1 MDGSPPPS
9 SSSSSS
15 NINVNNGVH
24 LHPDG
29 YATRKPRFT
38 RRRKTTTIR
47 RHVTIVNDEGEE
59 KDIIISDGWL
69 GVNNGNSDISSD
81 SSSMNCNNKV
91 ESISSVSFSC
101 GITAGVLQAGLF
113 NPFDRALYLS
123 ITNQVPF
130 LRAEN
135 FRNPYSGF
143 MQSVGHRAL
152 SSGLY
157 YPLENFFCSLLLSSH
172 SDHLGDM
179 YDNNTNINN
188 HNSSIIHLHP
198 AFANF
203 LAGTLAGSA
212 NALIVN
218 PITAIKY
225 KSWGREVNRGMLK
238 ESMEMFRKGGLRP
251 FTNGL
256 APTVLR
262 DLCFGGTYTFL
273 RLELQ
278 YLLQLTPEQQWGAN
292 MAAAALATVVSA
304 PFNLVR
310 NVQYATRSREKADT
324 ISKILEDFVREA
336 RSHKTSWQSA
346 RYIQNRLRIGWGTV
360 RVAVGMA
367 FGHLVYDNLM
377 GLYEDFHEDNQRT
390 LELERRRNELQRLLL
405 ENDDDDNDNGSHG
418 HR

>member
-1 MDGSPPPS
+1 MNGS
-9 SSSSSS
+9 SSSTSSTS
-15 NINVNNGVH
+15 NDNNSVR

-47 RHVTIVNDEGEE
+47 RHITAVEEGES
-59 KDIIISDGWL
+59 DIILNGGWS
-69 GVNNGNSDISSD
+69 GENEGRHQESPS
-81 SSSMNCNNKV
+81 
-91 ESISSVSFSC
+91 SISFIC
-101 GITAGVLQAGLF
+101 GITAGILQAGLF

-135 FRNPYSGF
+135 FQNPYSGF

-157 YPLENFFCSLLLSSH
+157 YPLESVFCSLLISSD
-172 SDHLGDM
+172 SEPRDS
-179 YDNNTNINN
+179 YDFTNQQ
-188 HNSSIIHLHP
+188 HKSATIHLHP

-203 LAGTLAGSA
+203 LAGTLAGST

-225 KSWGREVNRGMLK
+225 KSWGREVNRGMMK

-251 FTNGL
+251 FGNGL
-256 APTVLR
+256 VPTVLR

-278 YLLQLTPEQQWGAN
+278 YLLQLTPDQQWGAN
-292 MAAAALATVVSA
+292 MAAAAMATIVSA

-310 NVQYATRSREKADT
+310 NVQYATRSRDKADT
-324 ISKILEDFVREA
+324 ISKILHNFMKEA
-336 RSHKTSWQSA
+336 RNHETAWQSA

-367 FGHLVYDNLM
+367 FGHLIYDSLM
-377 GLYEDFHEDNQRT
+377 GLYEDFDDQRT
-390 LELERRRNELQRLLL
+390 RERRRRDLQQLL
-405 ENDDDDNDNGSHG
+405 EKDDDPL
-418 HR
+418 

>member
-1 MDGSPPPS
+1 MDEPPS
-9 SSSSSS
+9 SSDSKGNSA
-15 NINVNNGVH
+15 VH
-24 LHPDG
+24 LHADG

-47 RHVTIVNDEGEE
+47 RRISAIDEESTDSNIRDE
-59 KDIIISDGWL
+59 KCDKTKDA
-69 GVNNGNSDISSD
+69 
-81 SSSMNCNNKV
+81 M
-91 ESISSVSFSC
+91 SSVSFTC
-101 GITAGVLQAGLF
+101 GITAGILQAGLF

-123 ITNQVPF
+123 ITNEVPF

-135 FRNPYSGF
+135 FKNPYNGF

-157 YPLENFFCSLLLSSH
+157 YPLEHFFCELLLSSH
-172 SDHLGDM
+172 SDSGD
-179 YDNNTNINN
+179 YNNQQQPATSHIQ
-188 HNSSIIHLHP
+188 LHP

-203 LAGTLAGSA
+203 LAGTLAGST

-225 KSWGREVNRGMLK
+225 KSWSREVNQGMLK

-251 FTNGL
+251 FGNGL
-256 APTVLR
+256 VPTVLR

-278 YLLQLTPEQQWGAN
+278 YLFQLTPEQQWAAN
-292 MAAAALATVVSA
+292 MASAAMATVVSA

-310 NVQYATRSREKADT
+310 NVQYATRSREKAD
-324 ISKILEDFVREA
+324 SVSNILRDFVKDANKHETA
-336 RSHKTSWQSA
+336 WQRA

-367 FGHLVYDNLM
+367 FGHFMYDNLM
-377 GLYEDFHEDNQRT
+377 GLYEDFDNERVF
-390 LELERRRNELQRLLL
+390 ERRRKKLERVL
-405 ENDDDDNDNGSHG
+405 ENDDQDDN
-418 HR
+418 R

>member
-1 MDGSPPPS
+1 MDETSTS
-9 SSSSSS
+9 SAS
-15 NINVNNGVH
+15 NANNGLHH
-24 LHPDG
+24 LHADG

-47 RHVTIVNDEGEE
+47 RRISAVDERNTESCLQYGEDE
-59 KDIIISDGWL
+59 RPR
-69 GVNNGNSDISSD
+69 D
-81 SSSMNCNNKV
+81 SMS
-91 ESISSVSFSC
+91 SISFTC
-101 GITAGVLQAGLF
+101 GITAGILQAGLF

-123 ITNQVPF
+123 ITNEVPF

-135 FRNPYSGF
+135 FRNPYNGF
-143 MQSVGHRAL
+143 LQSLGHRAL

-172 SDHLGDM
+172 SDPG
-179 YDNNTNINN
+179 TTIQ
-188 HNSSIIHLHP
+188 LHP

-203 LAGTLAGSA
+203 LAGTLAGST

-225 KSWGREVNRGMLK
+225 KSWSREVNQGMMK
-238 ESMEMFRKGGLRP
+238 EAMEMFRKGGFRP
-251 FTNGL
+251 FGNGL
-256 APTVLR
+256 LPTVLR

-278 YLLQLTPEQQWGAN
+278 YLLQLTPEQQWAAN
-292 MAAAALATVVSA
+292 MASAAMATVVSA

-310 NVQYATRSREKADT
+310 NVQYATRSREKADS
-324 ISKILEDFVREA
+324 ISKILHDFVKDA
-336 RSHKTSWQSA
+336 KSHKTAWQRA

-360 RVAVGMA
+360 RVAIGMA

-377 GLYEDFHEDNQRT
+377 GLYEEFDDKRT
-390 LELERRRNELQRLLL
+390 IERRRKELQRIL
-405 ENDDDDNDNGSHG
+405 EADDDDNENG
-418 HR
+418 R

>member
-1 MDGSPPPS
+1 MKEPS
-9 SSSSSS
+9 SSSAS
-15 NINVNNGVH
+15 NTNNGVH
-24 LHPDG
+24 LHADG
-29 YATRKPRFT
+29 YTTRKRFT

-47 RHVTIVNDEGEE
+47 RRLSVIDEGATESTQLCGNDE
-59 KDIIISDGWL
+59 KPR
-69 GVNNGNSDISSD
+69 
-81 SSSMNCNNKV
+81 K
-91 ESISSVSFSC
+91 SISSVSFTC
-101 GITAGVLQAGLF
+101 GITAGILQAGLF

-123 ITNQVPF
+123 ITKEVPF

-157 YPLENFFCSLLLSSH
+157 YPLENFFCSLLVSSH
-172 SDHLGDM
+172 SDLTQQQ
-179 YDNNTNINN
+179 YKSTSTIQ
-188 HNSSIIHLHP
+188 LHP

-218 PITAIKY
+218 PVTTIKY
-225 KSWGREVNRGMLK
+225 KSWGREVNRGMMK

-251 FTNGL
+251 FGNGL
-256 APTVLR
+256 VPTVLR

-278 YLLQLTPEQQWGAN
+278 YLFQLTSEQQWAAN
-292 MAAAALATVVSA
+292 MASAAMATIVSA

-310 NVQYATRSREKADT
+310 NVQYATRSREKADS
-324 ISKILEDFVREA
+324 ISKILHAFAKEA
-336 RSHKTSWQSA
+336 NTHKTSWQRA
-346 RYIQNRLRIGWGTV
+346 RYVQNRLRIGWGTV

-377 GLYEDFHEDNQRT
+377 GIYEDFDDKRAI
-390 LELERRRNELQRLLL
+390 ERRRNELQRLL
-405 ENDDDDNDNGSHG
+405 EDDEGDNNG
-418 HR
+418 R

>member
-1 MDGSPPPS
+1 MDGS
-9 SSSSSS
+9 SSSSSTS
-15 NINVNNGVH
+15 NDNNGIH

-29 YATRKPRFT
+29 YTTRKPLFT
-38 RRRKTTTIR
+38 RRRNTTTIR
-47 RHVTIVNDEGEE
+47 RHITTIDEDDTDVVLQGGWAGANEE
-59 KDIIISDGWL
+59 RRRQ
-69 GVNNGNSDISSD
+69 
-81 SSSMNCNNKV
+81 
-91 ESISSVSFSC
+91 SISSISFTC
-101 GITAGVLQAGLF
+101 GISAGILQAGLF

-135 FRNPYSGF
+135 FKNPYSGF
-143 MQSVGHRAL
+143 MQSLGHRAL

-157 YPLENFFCSLLLSSH
+157 YPLENFFCSLLLNSH
-172 SDHLGDM
+172 SHPGDCDEM
-179 YDNNTNINN
+179 INQQN
-188 HNSSIIHLHP
+188 KSSIIHLHP

-251 FTNGL
+251 FGNGL
-256 APTVLR
+256 VPTVLR

-278 YLLQLTPEQQWGAN
+278 YFFQLTPEKQWGAN
-292 MAAAALATVVSA
+292 MAAAAMATIVSA

-324 ISKILEDFVREA
+324 VSKILEDFVEKA
-336 RSHKTSWQSA
+336 RSHKTSWQRA
-346 RYIQNRLRIGWGTV
+346 RYVQNRLRIGWGTV

-377 GLYEDFHEDNQRT
+377 GLYEDFDDERT
-390 LELERRRNELQRLLL
+390 RDRRRTELERVL
-405 ENDDDDNDNGSHG
+405 ENDDDSLE
-418 HR
+418 R

>member
-1 MDGSPPPS
+1 
-9 SSSSSS
+9 
-15 NINVNNGVH
+15 
-24 LHPDG
+24 
-29 YATRKPRFT
+29 
-38 RRRKTTTIR
+38 
-47 RHVTIVNDEGEE
+47 
-59 KDIIISDGWL
+59 
-69 GVNNGNSDISSD
+69 
-81 SSSMNCNNKV
+81 
-91 ESISSVSFSC
+91 
-101 GITAGVLQAGLF
+101 
-113 NPFDRALYLS
+113 
-123 ITNQVPF
+123 
-130 LRAEN
+130 
-135 FRNPYSGF
+135 
-143 MQSVGHRAL
+143 
-152 SSGLY
+152 
-157 YPLENFFCSLLLSSH
+157 
-172 SDHLGDM
+172 M

-188 HNSSIIHLHP
+188 HNSSTIHLHP

-405 ENDDDDNDNGSHG
+405 ENDDDDDDNGGSHG

>member
-1 MDGSPPPS
+1 MSESSSSPPPPS
-9 SSSSSS
+9 QPPLLPP
-15 NINVNNGVH
+15 INGKNGVH
-24 LHPDG
+24 LHPEG
-29 YATRKPRFT
+29 FATRKPRFT
-38 RRRKTTTIR
+38 RRRKSTTIIR
-47 RHVTIVNDEGEE
+47 RHTTERDEADAAIILNGGWGDKNEE
-59 KDIIISDGWL
+59 NRRKFA
-69 GVNNGNSDISSD
+69 
-81 SSSMNCNNKV
+81 
-91 ESISSVSFSC
+91 SSVSFTC
-101 GITAGVLQAGLF
+101 GIAAGILQAGIF

-157 YPLENFFCSLLLSSH
+157 YPLENFFCSLLLNSQSEP
-172 SDHLGDM
+172 SDCIGGTLQQQ
-179 YDNNTNINN
+179 
-188 HNSSIIHLHP
+188 NSSIINLHP

-203 LAGTLAGSA
+203 LAGTLAGST

-251 FTNGL
+251 FGNGL
-256 APTVLR
+256 VPTVLR

-278 YLLQLTPEQQWGAN
+278 YLLHLTPEQQWGAN
-292 MAAAALATVVSA
+292 MTAAALATIVSA

-324 ISKILEDFVREA
+324 ISNILHDFVREA
-336 RSHKTSWQSA
+336 RNQKSAWQSA

-377 GLYEDFHEDNQRT
+377 GLYEDFDEQRT
-390 LELERRRNELQRLLL
+390 LELRRKKFERILQ
-405 ENDDDDNDNGSHG
+405 NDDDSS
-418 HR
+418 RR

>member
-1 MDGSPPPS
+1 
-9 SSSSSS
+9 
-15 NINVNNGVH
+15 
-24 LHPDG
+24 
-29 YATRKPRFT
+29 
-38 RRRKTTTIR
+38 
-47 RHVTIVNDEGEE
+47 
-59 KDIIISDGWL
+59 
-69 GVNNGNSDISSD
+69 
-81 SSSMNCNNKV
+81 
-91 ESISSVSFSC
+91 
-101 GITAGVLQAGLF
+101 
-113 NPFDRALYLS
+113 
-123 ITNQVPF
+123 
-130 LRAEN
+130 
-135 FRNPYSGF
+135 
-143 MQSVGHRAL
+143 
-152 SSGLY
+152 
-157 YPLENFFCSLLLSSH
+157 
-172 SDHLGDM
+172 
-179 YDNNTNINN
+179 
-188 HNSSIIHLHP
+188 
-198 AFANF
+198 

-324 ISKILEDFVREA
+324 ISKILDDFVKEA
-336 RSHKTSWQSA
+336 RSRKRKTSWQSA

-377 GLYEDFHEDNQRT
+377 GLYEDFHEHQHTRT
-390 LELERRRNELQRLLL
+390 LERRRNELQRLLL
-405 ENDDDDNDNGSHG
+405 ENGDNDNGG
-418 HR
+418 RGR